1 MNLQFQSLLLIHF
14 FLKIWILLRFLFENQ
29 SPAHIYY
36 RWKLF
41 SILQGD
47 SQTKWST
54 DEFRMFKGGSVW
66 KPPPMNQYTQGMPD
80 DLVDEKDDFEP
91 RKGTLSNTQ
100 RDRLEDLLRNIGPE
114 RIKVAEAMVF
124 CMEHS
129 EAAEEICDCLAESLS
144 ILDTPIHKKVNFVFC
159 IYVIHFFLV

>member
-1 MNLQFQSLLLIHF
+1 
-14 FLKIWILLRFLFENQ
+14 
-29 SPAHIYY
+29 
-36 RWKLF
+36 
-41 SILQGD
+41 
-47 SQTKWST
+47 
-54 DEFRMFKGGSVW
+54 MFKGGSIW

-80 DLVDEKDDFEP
+80 DLVDDKDDFEP

-129 EAAEEICDCLAESLS
+129 EAAEEICDCIAESLG
-144 ILDTPIHKKVNFVFC
+144 ILHTPIHKKVCFLFRLQKKKFNWSFTAFLIFFVQI
-159 IYVIHFFLV
+159 IY